1 MEQKADREQVENSM
15 SSQSDLINMLKQVF
29 TKEYKQQL
37 DQKDKTIKDIESQM
51 ETQRKELDD
60 RNAES
65 KVNQQKMSSYEK
77 TIKEN
82 QDLIEKQ
89 EKEIKGMHIWI
100 LILSDMVN

>member
-15 SSQSDLINMLKQVF
+15 SSQSDLINMLKQDF

-51 ETQRKELDD
+51 ETQRKELEK
-60 RNAES
+60 RNAETQ
-65 KVNQQKMSSYEK
+65 VNKQKMSSYEK

-89 EKEIKGMHIWI
+89 EKKIKGMHIWI